1 MTDINRPENSLPYH
15 IRGAFRGFETAL
27 SRYLKSV
34 NLPLSQFYILRL
46 EWTGAG
52 AQQNE
57 ISEKA
62 CMSES
67 VASQVIQKMEKAGL
81 LQRKDDKKDGRKRQ
95 VYITPKGQSLRDAI
109 LNEGIQISKEN
120 SPNISREDLLTTI
133 SVLIEVKRAFDVFN
147 SLEAED

>member
-1 MTDINRPENSLPYH
+1 MTIINKPENSLPYH

-27 SRYLKSV
+27 SRYLTSV

-46 EWTGAG
+46 EWTDQG

-57 ISEKA
+57 ISERA

-81 LQRKDDKKDGRKRQ
+81 LERKADKSDARKRR
-95 VYITPKGQSLRDAI
+95 VYITTRGESLRHAI
-109 LNEGIQISKEN
+109 LSEGIQISKQHA
-120 SPNISREDLLTTI
+120 PKISRDDLLTTI

-147 SLEAED
+147 SLEPED

>member
-1 MTDINRPENSLPYH
+1 MTIINRPENSLPYH

-27 SRYLKSV
+27 SRYLTSV

-46 EWTGAG
+46 EWTGEG

-81 LQRKDDKKDGRKRQ
+81 LQRKADKLDARKRR
-95 VYITPKGQSLRDAI
+95 VYITPKGQNLR
-109 LNEGIQISKEN
+109 NEIINKGINLSQDHG
-120 SPNISREDLLTTI
+120 PNISREDLLTTI
-133 SVLIEVKRAFDVFN
+133 SVLIEVKKAFDDFN
-147 SLEAED
+147 SLDIKD

>member
-1 MTDINRPENSLPYH
+1 MTVINKPENSLPYH

-27 SRYLKSV
+27 SRYLTSV
-34 NLPLSQFYILRL
+34 DLPLSQFYVLRL
-46 EWTGAG
+46 EWTDEG

-81 LQRKDDKKDGRKRQ
+81 LERKTDKKDARKRR
-95 VYITPKGQSLRDAI
+95 VYITPKGESLRTAI
-109 LNEGIQISKEN
+109 LSEGIQISKQHA
-120 SPNISREDLLTTI
+120 PKISRDDLLTTI

-147 SLEAED
+147 SLEPED